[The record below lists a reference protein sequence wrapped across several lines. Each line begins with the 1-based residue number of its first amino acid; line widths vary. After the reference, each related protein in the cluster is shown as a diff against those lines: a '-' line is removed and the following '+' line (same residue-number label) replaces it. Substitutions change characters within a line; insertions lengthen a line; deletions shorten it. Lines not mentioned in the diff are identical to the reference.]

1 MPRVPSH
8 QSSLL
13 MGKLR
18 GYFSITKFVWGPLIG
33 LGVYLGYWN
42 SSGNI
47 FAVKTPSILI
57 GLAS

>member
-18 GYFSITKFVWGPLIG
+18 CYFSITKCARGPLIG

-47 FAVKTPSILI
+47 FAVKTPWILI